1 MPALPHSGGCAC
13 FGLLPIPSSACI
25 AWKFPAGTVH
35 NPSLLKQPISN
46 GMKHPART
54 SPSVVCFAPERWS
67 LCAYYFPPRRS
78 APFRYPIKPNTSRPP
93 KTDINDS
100 ASNRFILGQE
110 RMNHH
115 NKTVGFKTAH
125 AFAPSGFG
133 SVLCQTGK
141 PRTISAPNWC
151 TPHGSGR
158 FFTIFESTHWKETRH
173 GLGCLSFRNVIS
185 AVFSIEYSIRLD
197 E

>member
-1 MPALPHSGGCAC
+1 MSALPHSGGCAC

-78 APFRYPIKPNTSRPP
+78 ALFPWPIKPNISRPP
-93 KTDINDS
+93 RRDTNGS
-100 ASNRFILGQE
+100 ASNRFILVQE
-110 RMNHH
+110 RMNHRD
-115 NKTVGFKTAH
+115 KTVEFKRRTVLSLLDLVPRCARL
-125 AFAPSGFG
+125 G
-133 SVLCQTGK
+133 SREPFLHQIGVNPKVRGDSSPFSTPCIGK
-141 PRTISAPNWC
+141 K
-151 TPHGSGR
+151 HG
-158 FFTIFESTHWKETRH
+158 TDP
-173 GLGCLSFRNVIS
+173 
-185 AVFSIEYSIRLD
+185 AVCPLAMQ
-197 E
+197 